1 MPLVSR
7 LGRRLLSLSLSFNV
21 VVPALSQPASSALA
35 IQNPSGYEALRALTG
50 K

>member
-1 MPLVSR
+1 MPTVSR

-21 VVPALSQPASSALA
+21 TVLALSQPASSAPA
-35 IQNPSGYEALRALTG
+35 IQNSSDYEALRALTG